1 MKQNQY
7 ILKCWDRHYSP
18 CTELQFPLTVAVLYA
33 SATASLKVILI
44 MVLSR
49 QHIQHFT
56 ECTIGTILSIKK
68 PPGLY
73 PNNGRIPQKI
83 LTRSEERRV
92 GKECRSRWSPS
103 HSSRRRHTRCLSDWS
118 SDVCSS
124 DLCTIGTILSIKKP
138 PGLYPNNGRIPQK
151 ILTRSEERRV
161 GKECRSRWS
170 PYH

>member
-83 LTRSEERRV
+83 LTRSEEHTSELQSLRHLV
-92 GKECRSRWSPS
+92 CR
-103 HSSRRRHTRCLSDWS
+103 L
-118 SDVCSS
+118 
-124 DLCTIGTILSIKKP
+124 LLEKKTK
-138 PGLYPNNGRIPQK
+138 Q
-151 ILTRSEERRV
+151 
-161 GKECRSRWS
+161 
-170 PYH
+170 